1 MALKTTSR
9 PASNA
14 LIVLIAVAVVNYI
27 DRSLLSI
34 LQVGIKK
41 DLGLS
46 DTQLG
51 ALTGLAFG
59 LFYSTAALPLSR
71 FADRV
76 RRTWMIAACL
86 AVWTTMTALTS
97 LAASFITLAF
107 LRIGVAF
114 GEAGCTPATH
124 SLLCDYYA
132 PRRRGAVFGL
142 WAITGPVGIMLG
154 ILAGG
159 WFKVSWRTSF
169 MLVGAVGWLLVPVVL
184 CLKEP
189 RRGQFETAVAVGRDA
204 LQPPAFMVAI
214 KILMSQRAFRLLI
227 TAATLQT
234 FAVASMQNWTPPFY
248 SRIHHLPLSQV
259 ATLSGLIMGL
269 GGGVGALFGGV
280 IVDIMARRDPH
291 WYSRAPAFATLLSIP
306 LAFGQFLT
314 STTGI
319 SVFLGVLTMLTATL
333 YVAPL
338 YVTAQT
344 LVPPSMR
351 AFTSAVVLLIPNIL
365 GVGPGPFFVG
375 VMSDALA
382 RLLGDGESALR
393 YAISSS
399 LLMSALAAITL
410 FRVAKEMPM
419 VRHGTTSD
427 IAGTQAGVPID
438 H

>member
-1 MALKTTSR
+1 MALETTSR
-9 PASNA
+9 SASKA
-14 LIVLIAVAVVNYI
+14 LTVLIAVALVNYI

-71 FADRV
+71 LADRV

-124 SLLCDYYA
+124 SLLCDYYP
-132 PRRRGAVFGL
+132 PRRRGAIFGL

-169 MLVGAVGWLLVPVVL
+169 MAVGAVGWLLVPVVL

-189 RRGQFETAVAVGRDA
+189 RRGQFETVVVVGRDF
-204 LQPPAFMVAI
+204 LQPPSFMVAL

-234 FAVASMQNWTPPFY
+234 FTVASMQNWTPPFY
-248 SRIHHLPLSQV
+248 SRIYHLPLSQV
-259 ATLSGLIMGL
+259 ATFSGLIMGL
-269 GGGVGALFGGV
+269 GGGAGALFGGV
-280 IVDIMARRDPH
+280 IVDIMARRDPR
-291 WYSRAPAFATLLSIP
+291 WYSRAPALAMLLSIP
-306 LAFGQFLT
+306 LALGQFLT

-338 YVTAQT
+338 YVTAQS

-351 AFTSAVVLLIPNIL
+351 GFTSAVVLLIPNIL

-382 RLLGDGESALR
+382 RLLRDGESALR

-399 LLMSALAAITL
+399 LLISVLAAITL
-410 FRVAKEMPM
+410 FRVAKEMPV

-427 IAGTQAGVPID
+427 IAGAQAGQ
-438 H
+438 